1 MYQRALC
8 HAVRELEIKTTRS
21 ILVELVSLLRQLHF
35 LMNFIRIDTLHCF
48 YYLDEHLV
56 SCFDVAPFGV
66 DLAIGGEKGRRSW
79 SLRKKGC
86 FIKEISCWF
95 FSFKLSLLCPKLVHF
110 SLNSFNDKYV
120 DVFIFLTIR
129 KW

>member
-1 MYQRALC
+1 MNVVYFLMNVSKSPLPRSQGTRD
-8 HAVRELEIKTTRS
+8 KTTRS

-86 FIKEISCWF
+86 FIKEISC
-95 FSFKLSLLCPKLVHF
+95 
-110 SLNSFNDKYV
+110 
-120 DVFIFLTIR
+120 
-129 KW
+129 